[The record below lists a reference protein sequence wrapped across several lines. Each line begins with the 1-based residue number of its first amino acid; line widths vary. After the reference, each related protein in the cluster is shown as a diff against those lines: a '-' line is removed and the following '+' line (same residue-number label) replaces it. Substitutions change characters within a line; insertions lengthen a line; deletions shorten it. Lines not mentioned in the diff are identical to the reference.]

1 MVSEPEQS
9 NVRKINDIADSGA
22 KAYGIPGVICQGNDV
37 DEVYKVVSEAAER
50 ARNGHGPTLVECK
63 TYRWHTHFEGEPDTY
78 RPPEEVAE
86 WKKKDPIE
94 LYKKRLVDLGLA
106 DTCTLEEI
114 ERIIISEVD
123 DAVEFA
129 RNSPLPGPETA
140 LQDVYA

>member
-1 MVSEPEQS
+1 M
-9 NVRKINDIADSGA
+9 
-22 KAYGIPGVICQGNDV
+22 
-37 DEVYKVVSEAAER
+37 
-50 ARNGHGPTLVECK
+50 
-63 TYRWHTHFEGEPDTY
+63 
-78 RPPEEVAE
+78 AE